1 MRNADLDRRV
11 SIEKHN
17 AIDEN
22 KLPVKTKTRFSG
34 CFYFIFLYKPLTKYS
49 ILQVLYT
56 TDILYYYTIFLI

>member
-1 MRNADLDRRV
+1 MCNADLDRRV

-17 AIDEN
+17 AIDEH
-22 KLPVKTKTRFSG
+22 KLPVKTRFSG
-34 CFYFIFLYKPLTKYS
+34 CFYFIIIFFYKPLTKYS